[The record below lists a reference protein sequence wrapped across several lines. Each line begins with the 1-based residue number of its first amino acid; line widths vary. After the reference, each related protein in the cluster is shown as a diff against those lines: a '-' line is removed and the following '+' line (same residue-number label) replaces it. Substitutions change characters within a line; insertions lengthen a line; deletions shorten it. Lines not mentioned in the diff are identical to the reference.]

1 MVNYKYYKWSDILG
15 FFPDMKYHHTAIY
28 PYAKLDTDFKPYRGY
43 FGIGFI
49 KFEKTNDRRKLLC
62 HYYLIYNYKYVYVEN
77 NNGHSDILYFRRKV
91 DIEKYILDDLK
102 KSGTKLTLKPITITP
117 DFWGLD

>member
-15 FFPDMKYHHTAIY
+15 FFPNMKYHHTAVK

-43 FGIGFI
+43 YGIGFT

-77 NNGHSDILYFRRKV
+77 TDYSSQVLYFRRKIDV
-91 DIEKYILDDLK
+91 DNYVRDSERY
-102 KSGTKLTLKPITITP
+102 GAKLTLKPITLHP
-117 DFWGLD
+117 DFWGLN